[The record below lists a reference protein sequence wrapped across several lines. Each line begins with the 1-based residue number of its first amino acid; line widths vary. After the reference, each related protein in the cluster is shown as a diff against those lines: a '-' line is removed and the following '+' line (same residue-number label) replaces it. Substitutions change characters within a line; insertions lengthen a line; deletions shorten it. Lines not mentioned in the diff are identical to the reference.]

1 MFGVRHIAVL
11 FLCNIEEG
19 DKVGCL
25 FGFWHGLLQYQTS
38 FAMLLMIM
46 SCFTHLIIQLAILY
60 VIYWC

>member
-25 FGFWHGLLQYQTS
+25 FGFWHGL
-38 FAMLLMIM
+38 FAIPNFF
-46 SCFTHLIIQLAILY
+46 CY
-60 VIYWC
+60 VIDDNSL